1 MQIIQWRI
9 VVHVSLPLSK
19 FSLSFWDLTPC
30 NIDHPTGFTMEQ
42 LFSISLA
49 FEHYIWWWGAGGHG
63 EASSGFSGKEYTC
76 SAGDASDVGLVPGS
90 GRSPAGGHGSP
101 LQHSCQKNHVD
112 RGAWWAMIHGC
123 AESRTQLK

>member
-9 VVHVSLPLSK
+9 VVHVSLPLSM

-63 EASSGFSGKEYTC
+63 GNLGDLKTRCLQKFDLMAFS
-76 SAGDASDVGLVPGS
+76 LHFFP
-90 GRSPAGGHGSP
+90 
-101 LQHSCQKNHVD
+101 
-112 RGAWWAMIHGC
+112 W
-123 AESRTQLK
+123 